1 MGGYKCVCEKLS
13 YRARSKLNT
22 LCKKRP
28 IYMMSLANVIVRD
41 DKLEID
47 SEEAWDPAKQAGWY
61 MTLIFYPFFIAL
73 STVITFGLQW
83 AITCTY

>member
-41 DKLEID
+41 DNLEID
-47 SEEAWDPAKQAGWY
+47 GEEAWDPAK
-61 MTLIFYPFFIAL
+61 
-73 STVITFGLQW
+73 
-83 AITCTY
+83 